1 MLAFDEEIRLE
12 AEILD
17 LRRLLAK
24 AGITAAEH
32 EAAQELQ
39 RLVLEE
45 LHHRVKNILATVKA
59 ITTQSLRSAQTVEE
73 GRYAIENRLL
83 ALSRVHD
90 LLLQTHWTR
99 TKLAAVLAAAI
110 EPYNSAGLDRFRL
123 TPADIDLSSSAVLPI
138 AIVINE
144 LCTNAVKYGALS
156 TPLGHIEI
164 TSSISDDGKLFN
176 LRWVERN
183 GPEVK
188 QPTRRSFGSKLIE
201 EVFMARLKGT
211 ALLSFESTGVV
222 YRLEAP
228 VAALLPLDLVQDAA

>member
-1 MLAFDEEIRLE
+1 MTAHDEEFRLE

-24 AGITAAEH
+24 AGITAEEQ
-32 EAAQELQ
+32 EAAQQLQ

-59 ITTQSLRSAQTVEE
+59 ITTQSLRSATTVEE
-73 GRYAIENRLL
+73 GRQAIENRLL

-90 LLLQTHWTR
+90 LLIKTHWAKTG
-99 TKLAAVLAAAI
+99 LSAVIAAAI
-110 EPYNSAGLDRFRL
+110 EPYDTFGIGRFRV
-123 TPADIDLSSSAVLPI
+123 TTADIDLASSAVLPI
-138 AIVINE
+138 AIIINE

-164 TSSISDDGKLFN
+164 NTTISGNGQLFT
-176 LRWVERN
+176 LEWIELS
-183 GPEVK
+183 GPDVHP
-188 QPTRRSFGSKLIE
+188 PTRRSFGSKLIE
-201 EVFMARLKGT
+201 DVFMQRLKGK
-211 ALLSFESTGVV
+211 ALLSFPPTGVV

-228 VAALLPLDLVQDAA
+228 VAALLPAEDVGGDG

>member
-1 MLAFDEEIRLE
+1 MSAHDEEFRLE

-24 AGITAAEH
+24 AGINAAE
-32 EAAQELQ
+32 QETARQLQ

-59 ITTQSLRSAQTVEE
+59 ITTQSLRSAETVEE
-73 GRYAIENRLL
+73 GRQAIENRLL

-90 LLLQTHWTR
+90 LLLQTNWSK
-99 TKLAAVLAAAI
+99 TKLEAVIAAAI
-110 EPYNSAGLDRFRL
+110 EPYDTQGSGRFRVT
-123 TPADIDLSSSAVLPI
+123 TPDIDLSSSAVLPI

-156 TPLGHIEI
+156 TPLGHVEI
-164 TSSISDDGKLFN
+164 TSTICDDGKLFT
-176 LRWVERN
+176 LRWGEIN
-183 GPEVK
+183 GPAVQ

-201 EVFMARLKGT
+201 EVFMARLEGK
-211 ALLSFESTGVV
+211 ALLSFEPGGVV
-222 YRLEAP
+222 YQLEAP
-228 VAALLPLDLVQDAA
+228 VAALLPPCDVHNNA